1 MLYDLKVLAARQQI
15 SLLTLEATS
24 IEDASR
30 LAEQQ
35 GNVVLSV
42 KGRTSAWRLRWSLH
56 NTPRSINFPLVLFSQ
71 ELLSLL
77 EAGLSLMEAMETLR
91 EKEHRPAAR
100 RVLDQVMILLNEGL
114 PLSQALEKAQ
124 EVFPPLYIA
133 LIRSSEKT
141 GDMVEAL
148 TSFVAYQSQADVA
161 RKKIISASI
170 YPALLVMV
178 GTLVVLFLM
187 LYVVPK
193 FSAIYESQSDN
204 LPWMSQILLAW
215 GRMLHD
221 HVLAVVGTV
230 LGLLILM
237 VYGLT
242 RPAVRRHLVDVLWRI
257 PAIGERMRIYQLA
270 RFYRTLGMLLRGGIP
285 VVTALG
291 MVDGLLQPKLRDQL
305 RLALQDIRE
314 GRPLSDVMETRSLT
328 TPVAVR
334 MLRVG
339 ERSGQM
345 GEMMERIGNFYD
357 DEIARW
363 VDWFTR
369 LFEPILMTV
378 IGLVVGVIVVLMYM
392 PIFELAGS
400 IQ

>member
-1 MLYDLKVLAARQQI
+1 MQYSLKVLGAGQQI
-15 SLLTLEATS
+15 NLITLDAANTDEAVH
-24 IEDASR
+24 
-30 LAEQQ
+30 LAQQQ

-42 KGRTSAWRLRWSLH
+42 KRQTSIAIPSL
-56 NTPRSINFPLVLFSQ
+56 TPRTTGFPLILFSQ

-77 EAGLSLMEAMETLR
+77 DAGLSLMEAMETLR
-91 EKEHRPAAR
+91 EKEYRPTTR
-100 RVLDQVMILLNEGL
+100 RVLDQVMALLKEGL
-114 PLSQALEKAQ
+114 PLSQALENSQ
-124 EVFPPLYIA
+124 GLFPPLYIA

-141 GDMVEAL
+141 GDLVEAL
-148 TSFVAYQSQADVA
+148 TRFVTYQSQVDLV

-170 YPALLVMV
+170 YPALLIIV
-178 GTLVVLFLM
+178 GSFVVLFLL

-193 FSAIYESQSDN
+193 FSAIYESQSNN
-204 LPWMSQILLAW
+204 LPWMSQLLLAW

-221 HVLAVVGTV
+221 HALTV
-230 LGLLILM
+230 LSAAFGFIALL
-237 VYGLT
+237 VFGLT
-242 RPAVRRHLVDVLWRI
+242 RKSLRSRMVDALWRI

-270 RFYRTLGMLLRGGIP
+270 RLYRTLGMLLRGGIP
-285 VVTALG
+285 IMTAMG
-291 MVDGLLQPKLRDQL
+291 MVDGLLRPNLRERL
-305 RLALQDIRE
+305 RLAAQDVRE
-314 GRPLSDVMETRSLT
+314 GRPLSSVMESRNLS

-339 ERSGQM
+339 ERSGHM

-369 LFEPILMTV
+369 LFEPILMTG
-378 IGLVVGVIVVLMYM
+378 IGLVVGVVVVLMYM